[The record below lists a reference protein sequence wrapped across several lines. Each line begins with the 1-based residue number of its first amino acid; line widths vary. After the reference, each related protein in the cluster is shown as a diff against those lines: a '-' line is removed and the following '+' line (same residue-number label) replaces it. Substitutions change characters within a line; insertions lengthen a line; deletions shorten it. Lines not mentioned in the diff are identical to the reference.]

1 MINSKKLSL
10 VMLLSASMILAG
22 CNNATPSS
30 SDASASSATP
40 SDSSVVPSVD
50 PSSTE
55 ETPAD
60 VPTQEGATTFYI
72 EVAEDSVAL
81 PSWCSYFLTG
91 CMNGWK
97 TTIADGA
104 IELEQLE
111 DTNIYYAIVEGYD
124 DDANKA
130 DRGYQV
136 TMGYNESSNLGASSL
151 GINWSYKGQSNNS
164 FANLDHP
171 VFDAPVDG
179 IVHITALWSDGT
191 VDEGGFK
198 WTAALPEPIV
208 AKNYTVK
215 FALSTELAAAVSA
228 WNTEKKASGVTGF
241 AVKGGHNGWAWTP
254 MTKVDDTHYSFT
266 VESIICGVSY
276 EMCVAPLTAAGVDGD
291 AYNLSGTGAKAPD
304 TTDKDG
310 NFHVGNL
317 FFTPMVLDGDNF
329 TFEWGD
335 LVLPEKANG
344 AKEGTYVLPSAVAIQ
359 QDLVIELKNT
369 NKNGDGFATGKTP
382 TLASDIAPV
391 AWNPTDATNHFV
403 YDEATQKWSFT
414 FAYDAQAGAK
424 FFYGVSYEFKIVD
437 GLGWEKAAA
446 NAGENASFVVAD
458 SYALPVVVELDFAKL
473 GVEDQTLSVSYGAL
487 LSSPVTIT
495 LTDNGTGTLGDGVE
509 PAIPGSFNGWKND
522 GSDKMTK
529 VDDDTYTYVIASGT
543 LKIGE
548 TAEFKIVSSGSWSGA
563 MENGGNNLTFR
574 ITDLTKLNVNI
585 SGDFSK
591 LGSEAQTPTI
601 VVA

>member
-30 SDASASSATP
+30 SSGSASSATP

-50 PSSTE
+50 PTSSQE
-55 ETPAD
+55 APAD

-151 GINWSYKGQSNNS
+151 GINWSYKGQSNAS
-164 FANLDHP
+164 FSGLDHP
-171 VFDAPVDG
+171 VFDAPVDD
-179 IVHITALWSDGT
+179 IVHITATWSDGT

-208 AKNYTVK
+208 AKNYTVQ

-241 AVKGGHNGWAWTP
+241 AVKGGHNDWAWTP

-291 AYNLSGTGAKAPD
+291 AYNLSGTGAKAAD
-304 TTDKDG
+304 TTDEDG

-317 FFTPMVLDGDNF
+317 FFTPMALDGDNF

-335 LVLPEKANG
+335 LVLPAKAS
-344 AKEGTYVLPSAVAIQ
+344 GTDQAYALPSA
-359 QDLVIELKNT
+359 
-369 NKNGDGFATGKTP
+369 
-382 TLASDIAPV
+382 
-391 AWNPTDATNHFV
+391 
-403 YDEATQKWSFT
+403 
-414 FAYDAQAGAK
+414 
-424 FFYGVSYEFKIVD
+424 
-437 GLGWEKAAA
+437 
-446 NAGENASFVVAD
+446 
-458 SYALPVVVELDFAKL
+458 
-473 GVEDQTLSVSYGAL
+473 
-487 LSSPVTIT
+487 
-495 LTDNGTGTLGDGVE
+495 
-509 PAIPGSFNGWKND
+509 
-522 GSDKMTK
+522 
-529 VDDDTYTYVIASGT
+529 
-543 LKIGE
+543 
-548 TAEFKIVSSGSWSGA
+548 
-563 MENGGNNLTFR
+563 
-574 ITDLTKLNVNI
+574 TKLNQTITIRVFDIEGGTGLAEGLSLYVAGNWNGWNNDAANVMTENEGVYSYVIPSTVDIYEGVALEFGVISNSTWAGKLSDKGGANFKIIPEVNKVYFDI
-585 SGDFSK
+585 VGDLSK
-591 LGSEAQTPTI
+591 NGTTDSEGTVNYHGQYVNGI
-601 VVA
+601 VITVSDI